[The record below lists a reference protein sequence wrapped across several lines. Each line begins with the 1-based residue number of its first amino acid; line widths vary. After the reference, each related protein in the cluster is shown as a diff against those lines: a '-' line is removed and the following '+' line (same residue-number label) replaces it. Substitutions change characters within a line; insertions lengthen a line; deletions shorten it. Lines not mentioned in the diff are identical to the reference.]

1 MVASCAPIPFVP
13 LKLMVAATAVG
24 ISNTWLAVSAVSA
37 YVRVIL
43 PNVKL
48 RVGTMSCFAV
58 GVIEYARLV
67 ALVATGVAVV
77 ATYVAPLDARACV
90 APTGT
95 VAVPKLHTRVAA
107 LLIVTVD
114 PVSGPVLVTATVVD
128 AMLGNAYISDA
139 ATVAVAL
146 VRVAANVN
154 VKLTGPLVAVI
165 VAPMTRVCANVV
177 PSKALVVVLI
187 VSAADTVD
195 PAANCAM
202 PRASIAGF
210 VCENTNVV

>member
-1 MVASCAPIPFVP
+1 MVD
-13 LKLMVAATAVG
+13 ATAVG
-24 ISNTWLAVSAVSA
+24 ISNTWLAVSAVNV

-48 RVGTMSCFAV
+48 SVGTISCFAV
-58 GVIEYARLV
+58 GVIEYVRLV

-77 ATYVAPLDARACV
+77 ATYVAPLDATVCV

-95 VAVPKLHTRVAA
+95 VAVPKLHTNEAA

-114 PVSGPVLVTATVVD
+114 PPSVPVLVTATVVD
-128 AMLGNAYISDA
+128 ARLGNAYISDA
-139 ATVAVAL
+139 ATVAVAF

-165 VAPMTRVCANVV
+165 VAPMTFVWVNVV
-177 PSKALVVVLI
+177 PSATVAGGMYRPF
-187 VSAADTVD
+187 SA
-195 PAANCAM
+195 
-202 PRASIAGF
+202 S
-210 VCENTNVV
+210 